1 MRRHRNAVNALLF
14 FAPIGVVLSAIPQ
27 APDYAPVLGWSLTL
41 AMLLAALVLALRGRR
56 ADAAADPTTSW
67 TEQGGAAPQADQG
80 GAAEAEHGTATGDLS
95 R

>member
-27 APDYAPVLGWSLTL
+27 APDVAPVLGWCLTL
-41 AMLLAALVLALRGRR
+41 AMLLAALLLALRGRR
-56 ADAAADPTTSW
+56 AEPDAEPLAAPGAERGAAAES
-67 TEQGGAAPQADQG
+67 EQGAA
-80 GAAEAEHGTATGDLS
+80 AAEDVS

>member
-27 APDYAPVLGWSLTL
+27 APDVAPLFGWGLTV
-41 AMLLAALVLALRGRR
+41 AMLLSALFLALHGRR
-56 ADAAADPTTSW
+56 ADASADESVDVLDREPV
-67 TEQGGAAPQADQG
+67 
-80 GAAEAEHGTATGDLS
+80 TGHQ

>member
-27 APDYAPVLGWSLTL
+27 APDYASVLGWSLTL

-56 ADAAADPTTSW
+56 ADAAADATTSR
-67 TEQGGAAPQADQG
+67 ADQG
-80 GAAEAEHGTATGDLS
+80 GAAPHADQGAAAEAEHDAAAGDLS